1 MSGELRLSR
10 TERTVM
16 VADFS
21 GLPLLWLLVVGRQ
34 FGSLLT
40 MTPTALWALHPDK
53 QSLGQRAQNLGQEV
67 SQSVCV
73 LTRTPQ

>member
-21 GLPLLWLLVVGRQ
+21 GLPLLWLLAVGRQ

-40 MTPTALWALHPDK
+40 MTPAG
-53 QSLGQRAQNLGQEV
+53 SLDPPL
-67 SQSVCV
+67 
-73 LTRTPQ
+73 